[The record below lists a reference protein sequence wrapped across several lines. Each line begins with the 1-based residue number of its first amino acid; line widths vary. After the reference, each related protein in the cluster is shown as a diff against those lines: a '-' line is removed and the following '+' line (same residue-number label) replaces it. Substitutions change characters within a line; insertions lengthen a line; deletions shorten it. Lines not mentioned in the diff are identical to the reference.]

1 MGGSYSSVDSSTDS
15 SYISKEQFDK
25 IVIDVAL
32 EVNNVSL
39 QDVNAAVDY
48 AWHFG
53 SQPEHSKLLWE
64 YKRKLEREELNKLRN
79 LER

>member
-1 MGGSYSSVDSSTDS
+1 MGGTYSTSEPCHTD
-15 SYISKEQFDK
+15 KEQFDK

-79 LER
+79 LESNC